1 MEPRSRDKRKPS
13 GAAVLQLELT
23 EAIVDIALD
32 ELAAK
37 GFGRF
42 SMEAV
47 AKRAGVGKSALYRR
61 WPSKSALAVAAVSQL
76 SVPLAEAPDTGSLR
90 GDLQAMV
97 ASVLSWLNDPR
108 FGRIL
113 PDMVAEALRSEELAD
128 ALTTNLGDPRRER
141 GEALIDRAVS
151 RGELPQDVDRE
162 LMLDLLAAPIFWR
175 LTVRRRPVGQDFLDS
190 HVDLLIRA
198 LGVPQ
203 QTPPR

>member
-1 MEPRSRDKRKPS
+1 MEPGDRPKRKPT

-61 WPSKSALAVAAVSQL
+61 WPSKTALAVSALSQL
-76 SVPLAEAPDTGSLR
+76 SVPLAETPDTGSLR
-90 GDLQAMV
+90 GDLRAV
-97 ASVLSWLNDPR
+97 LAAVLSWLDDPR

-113 PDMVAEALRSEELAD
+113 PDMVAEALRNEELAE
-128 ALTTNLGDPRRER
+128 ALTANLGDPRRER
-141 GEALIDRAVS
+141 GEALIDRAVT
-151 RGELPQDVDRE
+151 RRELPEDVDRE

-175 LTVRRRPVGQDFLDS
+175 LTVRRLPVAEDFLDS
-190 HVDLLIRA
+190 LVDMLIRA
-198 LGVPQ
+198 LGAHEE
-203 QTPPR
+203 TPHQ